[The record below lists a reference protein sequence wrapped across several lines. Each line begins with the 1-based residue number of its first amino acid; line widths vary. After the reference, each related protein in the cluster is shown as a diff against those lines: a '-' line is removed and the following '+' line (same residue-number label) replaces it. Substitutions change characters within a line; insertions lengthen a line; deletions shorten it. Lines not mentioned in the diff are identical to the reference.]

1 MTATQAP
8 ARSPF
13 FVWTGL
19 FLLTALMLVWPLQH
33 SIALRY
39 LLLALSLAWS
49 VTGWLAYGARRDN
62 GRLPWLALSALLLLT
77 AWMYLGAFGWALDRA
92 KTLGEI
98 GGQWLVTLL
107 SFVIGLSAAHLLP
120 QHRRLLARLL
130 FIVLAVNVWALVGL
144 DLVHWLQ
151 HGSLMRRYGGLES
164 ANILVNNDGMD
175 KANYLTNA
183 YFAFLLAELVLRRAG
198 RRGVVGLGYAAIAVF
213 FSVGLLASYIQDM
226 RNGTVA
232 LAMMLLLAVAL
243 LISVAPRERR
253 ARELAV
259 ASAVLLLGVAFVGY
273 LVSHQPRWRSLAA
286 TLPIALDTQHNR
298 EWLTGGLPKFPDGAT
313 VDESNYQRIAWAKEA
328 LHVLAVYP
336 LGVGFQRQAFGY
348 GVDAIYHTDVGRGKH
363 SHSGILD
370 FADGVGVP
378 GLLLWIAFVAS
389 VWGSALL
396 AFRKRIVA
404 PAAVVLLLV
413 FDYSARSLVDSILR
427 DHMWQQF
434 MFLTG
439 FFASWCAIEAKRGE
453 DA

>member
-1 MTATQAP
+1 MTLAHSP

-13 FVWTGL
+13 FVWSGL
-19 FLLTALMLVWPLQH
+19 VLLTALMAVWPLQH

-39 LLLALSLAWS
+39 LLLGLGLIWS
-49 VTGWLAYGARRDN
+49 ATGWLAYGSKREA
-62 GRLPWLALSALLLLT
+62 GRLPWLALLALLLLT
-77 AWMYLGAFGWALDRA
+77 VWMYLGAFGWALDRA
-92 KTLGEI
+92 KTLSEI
-98 GGQWLVTLL
+98 GGQWLVPL
-107 SFVIGLSAAHLLP
+107 SSFAIGLSAAYLLP
-120 QHRRLLARLL
+120 DQRRLLARLL

-151 HGSLMRRYGGLES
+151 DGSLMRRYGGLES
-164 ANILVNNDGMD
+164 ANIFVNNDSMD
-175 KANYLTNA
+175 KANYLTNM

-198 RRGVVGLGYAAIAVF
+198 RRGVVGLGYAAIALF
-213 FSVGLLASYIQDM
+213 FAVGLVASYIQDM

-232 LAMMLLLAVAL
+232 LALMVLLTVAL

-253 ARELAV
+253 GRELAV
-259 ASAVLLLGVAFVGY
+259 AAAVLLLGVAFVGY
-273 LVSHQPRWRSLAA
+273 IVSHQPRWRSLAA

-370 FADGVGVP
+370 FADGVGIP
-378 GLLLWIAFVAS
+378 GLLLWIMFVVS
-389 VWGSALL
+389 VWISALL

-404 PAAVVLLLV
+404 PAAIVLLIV
-413 FDYSARSLVDSILR
+413 FDYSARSVVDSILR

-439 FFASWCAIEAKRGE
+439 FFASWSVIEAKRGE